1 MEIRNVVFVW
11 FLGASCLIMAQ
22 GQAKAMMYQSRIGY
36 LKQAVR
42 NSSFGQL
49 QFQDALTDTITKLQ
63 SFAELNV
70 TEHEDETQPTMSF
83 PKCGVKDK
91 DIPTDKRSKRFA
103 YQGTHWTIKH
113 LTYMISKYPS
123 RLSKSETDSE
133 LLKAFSVWSAVSPLT
148 FTQKRSVPVNIEIRF
163 VRQWHGDG
171 NPFDGPG
178 GVLAHATPPSNNV
191 SYVHFDKAEHWTING
206 HKGVNLFQV
215 AAHEFGHVLGLSHS
229 DKRSALMSTDYCG
242 YRPDFQLDN
251 DDIFAIQALYGKR
264 SKNTLITPHLLF

>member
-70 TEHEDETQPTMSF
+70 TEEHEDETQPTMSF

-103 YQGTHWTIKH
+103 YQ
-113 LTYMISKYPS
+113 
-123 RLSKSETDSE
+123 
-133 LLKAFSVWSAVSPLT
+133 
-148 FTQKRSVPVNIEIRF
+148 VPVNIEIRF